1 MSEFSD
7 NLPLNDVKSGRKMKV
22 IAKCHCF
29 VSKNHYICRV
39 LETNRTRMDFLTF
52 KERMYPMG
60 CFNINQVLLW
70 EKDFDRNN
78 LTRWCRRGL
87 LVKLRNQYYAFPE
100 YRQVPDFS
108 RYVANR
114 IYAPSYISL
123 HSALSFYGMIPE
135 EVVQL
140 TSVTTLKTARFEND
154 FGTFHYQNVKTPFYF
169 GFEIKTIQS
178 GRGLLFATP
187 EKALLDLLY
196 LNPYYKTEQD
206 MEELRLDEDYM
217 QNELNLERLNGY
229 LSKIG
234 SKTMEQKVK
243 RLMKVYEL

>member
-1 MSEFSD
+1 
-7 NLPLNDVKSGRKMKV
+7 
-22 IAKCHCF
+22 
-29 VSKNHYICRV
+29 
-39 LETNRTRMDFLTF
+39 MDFLTF

-154 FGTFHYQNVKTPFYF
+154 FGTFHYQNVKTPFFF
-169 GFEIKTIQS
+169 GYEI
-178 GRGLLFATP
+178 P

-217 QNELNLERLNGY
+217 QNELDIERLNGY
-229 LSKIG
+229 LSKME
-234 SKTMEQKVK
+234 SKTLEQKVR

>member
-1 MSEFSD
+1 M
-7 NLPLNDVKSGRKMKV
+7 N
-22 IAKCHCF
+22 
-29 VSKNHYICRV
+29 
-39 LETNRTRMDFLTF
+39 FLTF
-52 KERMYPMG
+52 KERMYSMG
-60 CFNINQVLLW
+60 CFNINQILLW
-70 EKDFDRNN
+70 ENNFDRNN
-78 LTRWCRRGL
+78 LTRWCSKGL

-140 TSVTTLKTARFEND
+140 TSVTTLKTARFENA
-154 FGTFHYQNVKTPFYF
+154 FGTFQYQNVKTPLFF
-169 GFEIKTIQS
+169 GYEIKTMQN

-206 MEELRLDEDYM
+206 MEELRLDEDFI
-217 QNELNLERLNGY
+217 QNELNMERLNSY
-229 LSKIG
+229 LLRIG
-234 SKTMEQKVK
+234 SKTLEQKM
-243 RLMKVYEL
+243 RRIMKVYEL

>member
-1 MSEFSD
+1 
-7 NLPLNDVKSGRKMKV
+7 MKV

-39 LETNRTRMDFLTF
+39 LETKRSKMDFLTF

-70 EKDFDRNN
+70 EKDFDR
-78 LTRWCRRGL
+78 
-87 LVKLRNQYYAFPE
+87 FPE

-217 QNELNLERLNGY
+217 QNELNRERLMNY
-229 LSKIG
+229 LSKIE

>member
-1 MSEFSD
+1 
-7 NLPLNDVKSGRKMKV
+7 
-22 IAKCHCF
+22 
-29 VSKNHYICRV
+29 
-39 LETNRTRMDFLTF
+39 MDFLTF

-78 LTRWCRRGL
+78 LTRWCGKGL
-87 LVKLRNQYYAFPE
+87 LIKLRNQYYAFPE
-100 YRQVPDFS
+100 YRKIPDFS

-135 EVVQL
+135 EVVQQ
-140 TSVTTLKTARFEND
+140 TSVTTLKTAKFEND
-154 FGTFHYQNVKTPFYF
+154 FGTFHYQNVKTPLYF
-169 GFEIKTIQS
+169 GYEIKKMQN

-196 LNPYYKTEQD
+196 LNPFYKTEQD
-206 MEELRLDEDYM
+206 MEELRLDEDFM
-217 QNELNLERLNGY
+217 ENEFNKERFSDY
-229 LSKIG
+229 LTRIG
-234 SKTMEQKVK
+234 SKALEQRVR
-243 RLMKVYEL
+243 RLLKVYGI

>member
-1 MSEFSD
+1 MNVVLIPKISIFAEF
-7 NLPLNDVKSGRKMKV
+7 LKQIKQ
-22 IAKCHCF
+22 
-29 VSKNHYICRV
+29 
-39 LETNRTRMDFLTF
+39 RMDFLTF
-52 KERMYPMG
+52 RERMYPMG

-78 LTRWCRRGL
+78 LTRWCRKGL

-100 YRQVPDFS
+100 YQQVPDFS

-114 IYAPSYISL
+114 IYMPSYISL

-140 TSVTTLKTARFEND
+140 TSVTTLKTAKFENA
-154 FGTFHYQNVKTPFYF
+154 FGTFHYQNVKTPLFF
-169 GFEIKTIQS
+169 GYEMKTMQN

-196 LNPYYKTEQD
+196 LNPYYKTVQD
-206 MEELRLDEDYM
+206 MEELRLDEDFL
-217 QNELNLERLNGY
+217 QSEFNWGRLHDY
-229 LSKIG
+229 LAQIG
-234 SKTMEQKVK
+234 SKTLTQRVK
-243 RLMKVYEL
+243 RLLKAYGL

>member
-1 MSEFSD
+1 
-7 NLPLNDVKSGRKMKV
+7 
-22 IAKCHCF
+22 
-29 VSKNHYICRV
+29 
-39 LETNRTRMDFLTF
+39 MDFLTF

-100 YRQVPDFS
+100 YRQMPDFS

-114 IYAPSYISL
+114 IYSPSYISL

>member
-1 MSEFSD
+1 M
-7 NLPLNDVKSGRKMKV
+7 NYLL
-22 IAKCHCF
+22 
-29 VSKNHYICRV
+29 
-39 LETNRTRMDFLTF
+39 F

-70 EKDFDRNN
+70 EENFDRDN

-123 HSALSFYGMIPE
+123 HSAMSFYGMIPE

-140 TSVTTLKTARFEND
+140 TSVTTLKTARFENV
-154 FGTFHYQNVKTPFYF
+154 FGTFHYQNVKTPLFF
-169 GFEIKTIQS
+169 GYENKTMQS

-217 QNELNLERLNGY
+217 QNELNMERLMSY
-229 LSKIG
+229 LSKMQ
-234 SKTMEQKVK
+234 SKTLEQKVR
-243 RLMKVYEL
+243 RLKKVYEL

>member
-1 MSEFSD
+1 
-7 NLPLNDVKSGRKMKV
+7 
-22 IAKCHCF
+22 
-29 VSKNHYICRV
+29 
-39 LETNRTRMDFLTF
+39 MDFLTF

-114 IYAPSYISL
+114 IYSPSYISL

-217 QNELNLERLNGY
+217 QNELNIERLNGY
-229 LSKIG
+229 LSKIE

>member
-1 MSEFSD
+1 MQSFG
-7 NLPLNDVKSGRKMKV
+7 NKTRK
-22 IAKCHCF
+22 
-29 VSKNHYICRV
+29 
-39 LETNRTRMDFLTF
+39 MDFLLF

-78 LTRWCRRGL
+78 LTRWCRKGL
-87 LVKLRNQYYAFPE
+87 LVKLKNLYYAFPE

-123 HSALSFYGMIPE
+123 HSALAFYGMIPE

-140 TSVTTLKTARFEND
+140 TSVTTLKTARFENP
-154 FGTFHYQNVKTPFYF
+154 FGIFHYQNLKTQHYF
-169 GFEIKTIQS
+169 GYEIKTMQN

-206 MEELRLDEDYM
+206 MEELRLDEAFM
-217 QNELNLERLNGY
+217 QSEFNTERFSDY
-229 LSKIG
+229 LSRIG
-234 SKTMEQKVK
+234 SKALEK
-243 RLMKVYEL
+243 RVRLLLKVYEL

>member
-1 MSEFSD
+1 
-7 NLPLNDVKSGRKMKV
+7 MKV
-22 IAKCHCF
+22 IAKCYCF

-39 LETNRTRMDFLTF
+39 LETKRSKMDFLTF

-100 YRQVPDFS
+100 YRQMPDFS

-169 GFEIKTIQS
+169 GFEIKTMQS

>member
-1 MSEFSD
+1 
-7 NLPLNDVKSGRKMKV
+7 
-22 IAKCHCF
+22 
-29 VSKNHYICRV
+29 
-39 LETNRTRMDFLTF
+39 MDYLSF
-52 KERMYPMG
+52 KKRMYPMG

-70 EKDFDRNN
+70 EKDFNRNN
-78 LTRWCRRGL
+78 LTRWCRKGL

-100 YRQVPDFS
+100 YKQVPDFS

-114 IYAPSYISL
+114 MYAPSYISL

-140 TSVTTLKTARFEND
+140 TSVTTLKTAKFENA
-154 FGTFHYQNVKTPFYF
+154 FGTFHYQNVKTSLFF
-169 GFEIKTIQS
+169 GYEIKTMQN
-178 GRGLLFATP
+178 GRGLMFATP

-206 MEELRLDEDYM
+206 MKELRLDEDFM
-217 QNELNLERLNGY
+217 QSDFNTSLLQDY

-234 SKTMEQKVK
+234 NKALDKRAKT
-243 RLMKVYEL
+243 LLKVYEL

>member
-1 MSEFSD
+1 
-7 NLPLNDVKSGRKMKV
+7 
-22 IAKCHCF
+22 
-29 VSKNHYICRV
+29 
-39 LETNRTRMDFLTF
+39 MDFLTF

-60 CFNINQVLLW
+60 CFNIQQVLLW

-78 LTRWCRRGL
+78 LTRWCRKGL

-140 TSVTTLKTARFEND
+140 TSVTTLKTARFENA
-154 FGTFHYQNVKTPFYF
+154 FGTFHYQNVKTPLFF
-169 GFEIKTIQS
+169 GYEIKTMQS

-196 LNPYYKTEQD
+196 LNPYYSTEQD
-206 MEELRLDEDYM
+206 MEELRLDEDFM
-217 QNELNLERLNGY
+217 LSEFNTGRLSDY
-229 LSKIG
+229 LARIG
-234 SKTMEQKVK
+234 CKALTQRVKCLLKTYDLK
-243 RLMKVYEL
+243 LFNP